1 MKKNKSINNAVQA
14 NVWDAHIARANSSV
28 AARKEYKRSNYEL
41 NAHKINAQRIID
53 GQNVGECWLKGKL
66 KEELIELGYCK
77 RSDFSKYNRPNGSI
91 NIG

>member
-14 NVWDAHIARANSSV
+14 NVWDAHVARANSSV

-41 NAHKINAQRIID
+41 NTHKIMAKRIID

-77 RSDFSKYNRPNGSI
+77 PSDFSKYNRPNGSI

>member
-1 MKKNKSINNAVQA
+1 MKNAINSA
-14 NVWDAHIARANSSV
+14 VWDAHVARANSSV

-66 KEELIELGYCK
+66 KKELIELGYCK
-77 RSDFSKYNRPNGSI
+77 PSDFSKYNRPNGSI

>member
-1 MKKNKSINNAVQA
+1 MVKKASSATNAA
-14 NVWDAHIARANSSV
+14 VWDAHIARANSSV
-28 AARKEYKRSNYEL
+28 SARKEYKRSNYEL

-77 RSDFSKYNRPNGSI
+77 QSDFSKYNRPNGSI